1 MVLIWLK
8 FKPMNRRYYFKS
20 EGKKFRMNSGT
31 WKGKFLW
38 DLYKKA
44 HTPFSWHYD
53 AFKLAKKLNITLF
66 SSPFSKRAVDLLEE
80 FKVPL
85 YKVASFEIT
94 DLELIDYIARK
105 RKPIIISTGMASL
118 KEIKTQLKL
127 LKNITKK

>member
-1 MVLIWLK
+1 
-8 FKPMNRRYYFKS
+8 
-20 EGKKFRMNSGT
+20 MNSGT

-80 FKVPL
+80 FKVLP
-85 YKVASFEIT
+85 YKVASFE
-94 DLELIDYIARK
+94 
-105 RKPIIISTGMASL
+105 
-118 KEIKTQLKL
+118 
-127 LKNITKK
+127 NH